1 VLAGIATTERLSC
14 GTTAVTAADSCV
26 EGQAMRRF
34 VPLGAVIIVLL
45 LGLVARDARPDA
57 GAQEAT
63 PATAAMEEGITA
75 ELLATGPVPAYPP
88 LPAEI
93 ALYRLRIAPGGRIV
107 TPGDDLALG
116 LVAVESGTVVIRRTV
131 AGVVTRG
138 AVLATPGAQAD
149 EAVPANTEITLGPGD
164 FYVAPP
170 GSGGELRN
178 DGTDEAIILDAVIA
192 SGLAATP
199 TP

>member
-1 VLAGIATTERLSC
+1 
-14 GTTAVTAADSCV
+14 
-26 EGQAMRRF
+26 MRRF
-34 VPLGAVIIVLL
+34 IPLGTVVMILL
-45 LGLVARDARPDA
+45 LGLVRLSTRPDA
-57 GAQEAT
+57 RAQEAT
-63 PATAAMEEGITA
+63 PASAAVEEGVTT
-75 ELLATGPVPAYPP
+75 ELLGTGPIPAFPP

-93 ALYRLRIAPGGRIV
+93 GLYRVRIAPGGYIV
-107 TPGDDLALG
+107 TPGGDPALG

-149 EAVPANTEITLGPGD
+149 EAVPANTEVVLGAGD
-164 FYVAPP
+164 FYIAPP

-178 DGTDEAIILDAVIA
+178 DGKGEAVILDAVIA
-192 SGLAATP
+192 SGTPATP